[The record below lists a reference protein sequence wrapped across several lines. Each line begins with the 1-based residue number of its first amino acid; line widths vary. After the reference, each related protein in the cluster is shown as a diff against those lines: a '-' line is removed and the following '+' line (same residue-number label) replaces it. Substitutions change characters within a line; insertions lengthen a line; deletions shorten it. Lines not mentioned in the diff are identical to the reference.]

1 MSIHIK
7 LAATATGDAITAIS
21 TTVKVAKDADV
32 EIDLLIQNIN
42 IRVRPTSDVQDIIEI
57 YRLKSN
63 KIVMS
68 ETKIILDAC
77 CGSRMFWF
85 DKENP
90 LTLFADIR
98 DEEHTLC
105 DGRSLKIHPDIVSDF
120 TDMPF
125 LEESF
130 KLVVF
135 DPPHLLKVGKDSW
148 LAKKY
153 GKLPEDWPR
162 VIKKGIDE
170 CFRVLEDY
178 GVLIFKWNEDQIT
191 VRKVLEAIGRKPLFG
206 HTTGRHG
213 KTMWMCFMKLPNNV

>member
-1 MSIHIK
+1 METK
-7 LAATATGDAITAIS
+7 VTKDGFVWLVVPDNYAMEMWKANLATLYVLHNDDSETMVETDLQMADAIHDGERIGIE
-21 TTVKVAKDADV
+21 VGFIKG
-32 EIDLLIQNIN
+32 LL
-42 IRVRPTSDVQDIIEI
+42 P
-57 YRLKSN
+57 
-63 KIVMS
+63 
-68 ETKIILDAC
+68 AC
-77 CGSRMFWF
+77 PQCGSRMFWF

-90 LTLFADIR
+90 LVLFTDIR

-105 DGRSLKIHPDIVSDF
+105 DGRSLKVHPDIVSDF
-120 TDMPF
+120 TNMPF
-125 LEESF
+125 LNESF

-135 DPPHLLKVGKDSW
+135 DPPHLLNVGKESW

-170 CFRVLEDY
+170 CFRVLENY

-191 VRKVLEAIGRKPLFG
+191 VKEVLKAIGRQPLFG

-213 KTMWMCFMKLPNNV
+213 KTMWMCFMKLPINE

>member
-1 MSIHIK
+1 MTNYK
-7 LAATATGDAITAIS
+7 
-21 TTVKVAKDADV
+21 
-32 EIDLLIQNIN
+32 
-42 IRVRPTSDVQDIIEI
+42 IE
-57 YRLKSN
+57 
-63 KIVMS
+63 MS

-90 LTLFADIR
+90 LVLFADIR

-105 DGRSLKIHPDIVSDF
+105 DGRSLKVHPDIVSDF

-125 LEESF
+125 LDKSF

-135 DPPHLLKVGKDSW
+135 DPPHLLKVGQNSW

-162 VIKKGIDE
+162 VIKKGIDT
-170 CFRVLEDY
+170 
-178 GVLIFKWNEDQIT
+178 GVKKRIEILDRNCHSKEINNDET
-191 VRKVLEAIGRKPLFG
+191 VQ
-206 HTTGRHG
+206 
-213 KTMWMCFMKLPNNV
+213 N